1 MHYVNFNLHC
11 STLVHTYCNVIGA
24 ITITYSYN
32 INFMSS
38 NSWNIP
44 AATEECVYPDIYVN
58 DTHKDIESNIY
69 HCPQRL
75 VCNTFWTENSSL
87 NPFSIVITQQFPSGL
102 QTDVTLNFLPK
113 IKILYTLNLLLI
125 VSTKLNFSDF
135 KMLGFNMH

>member
-1 MHYVNFNLHC
+1 
-11 STLVHTYCNVIGA
+11 
-24 ITITYSYN
+24 
-32 INFMSS
+32 MSS